1 MSIPGTQLE
10 MVYFTVL
17 ILPAVF
23 MILLLTERIAPLRQR
38 TRPLF
43 WRLLKN
49 LLLTAAVFL
58 VGSLVVR
65 NAGRG
70 TSEWTTERGFGLV
83 LLIPLP
89 KWCRVVIGI
98 LLMDLTFYY
107 WHWANH
113 RIRVLWRFHNV
124 HHIDPDL
131 DVSTS
136 FRFHFGEIAY
146 SAVFRVVQM
155 LLIGAD
161 PLTYAIYE
169 TVFNAETMFHH
180 SNIRLPVKME
190 RWLNNVIVTPR
201 MHGIHHSAVGRE
213 TNSNYSVIFPWWDR
227 FNRTLLLNVPHASI
241 RIGVPGYL
249 EEQDNHLWNLLI
261 MPFIKQKRYWC
272 FTDGTPARSNQDKT
286 FKATQMCA

>member
-1 MSIPGTQLE
+1 MA
-10 MVYFTVL
+10 YFTLL
-17 ILPAVF
+17 ILPAIF
-23 MILLLTERIAPLRQR
+23 MLLMLVEQVVPLRQR

-43 WRLLKN
+43 RRLVKN
-49 LLLTAAVFL
+49 LILTAAVFL

-65 NAGRG
+65 NAGLG
-70 TSEWTTERGFGLV
+70 TSKWIAERDFGVVFLV
-83 LLIPLP
+83 PLP
-89 KWCRVVIGI
+89 KWCRVAIGI

-107 WHWANH
+107 WHRANH
-113 RIRVLWRFHNV
+113 RIRLLWRFHNV

-146 SAVFRVVQM
+146 SAVFRVAQM

-180 SNIRLPVKME
+180 SNIRLPLRLE
-190 RWLNNVIVTPR
+190 RLLNKVIVTPR
-201 MHGIHHSAVGRE
+201 MHGIHHSAVGPE

-227 FNRTLLLNVPHASI
+227 LSRTLVLNVPQSSI

-249 EEQDNHLWNLLI
+249 ELQDNRFWNLLI
-261 MPFIKQKRYWC
+261 MPFVKQKR
-272 FTDGTPARSNQDKT
+272 
-286 FKATQMCA
+286 

>member
-1 MSIPGTQLE
+1 MG
-10 MVYFTVL
+10 MVYFKAL

-23 MILLLTERIAPLRQR
+23 MLLMLTEQIVPLRQR
-38 TRPLF
+38 S
-43 WRLLKN
+43 RLLFPRLVKN
-49 LLLTAAVFL
+49 LVLTAAVFL
-58 VGSLVVR
+58 VASLVVR
-65 NAGRG
+65 NTGLW
-70 TSEWTTERGFGLV
+70 TSRWTMERSFGVILLV
-83 LLIPLP
+83 PLP
-89 KWCRVVIGI
+89 KWCRVAIGF

-113 RIRVLWRFHNV
+113 RIRLLWRFHNV

-146 SAVFRVVQM
+146 SAVFRLFQM

-180 SNIRLPVKME
+180 SNIRLPLRLE
-190 RWLNNVIVTPR
+190 RLLNKVIVTPR
-201 MHGIHHSAVGRE
+201 MHGIHHSAVGPE

-227 FNRTLLLNVPHASI
+227 LNRTLVLNVPHSSI

-249 EEQDNHLWNLLI
+249 EAEDNRLWNLLT
-261 MPFIKQKRYWC
+261 MPFVRQKRYWR
-272 FTDGTPARSNQDKT
+272 FADGSPARSNRDKT
-286 FKATQMCA
+286 VKATEMCA

>member
-1 MSIPGTQLE
+1 MR
-10 MVYFTVL
+10 MAYFTLL
-17 ILPAVF
+17 ILPAIF
-23 MILLLTERIAPLRQR
+23 MLLMLVEQIVPLRQK

-43 WRLLKN
+43 RRLVKN
-49 LLLTAAVFL
+49 LILTAAVFL

-65 NAGRG
+65 NAGLG
-70 TSEWTTERGFGLV
+70 TSKWIAGRDFGVVFLV
-83 LLIPLP
+83 PLP
-89 KWCRVVIGI
+89 KWCRVAIGI

-107 WHWANH
+107 WHRANH
-113 RIRVLWRFHNV
+113 RIRLLWRFHNV

-146 SAVFRVVQM
+146 SAVFRVAQM

-180 SNIRLPVKME
+180 SNIRLPLRLE
-190 RWLNNVIVTPR
+190 RLLNKVIVTPR
-201 MHGIHHSAVGRE
+201 MHGIHHSAVGPE

-227 FNRTLLLNVPHASI
+227 LSRTLVLNVPQSSI

-249 EEQDNHLWNLLI
+249 ELQDNRFWNLLI
-261 MPFIKQKRYWC
+261 MPFVKQKRYWR
-272 FTDGTPARSNQDKT
+272 FADGSPAKSNRDKT
-286 FKATQMCA
+286 VKATQMLT

>member
-1 MSIPGTQLE
+1 MA
-10 MVYFTVL
+10 YFTAL

-23 MILLLTERIAPLRQR
+23 MLLLLTEQIVPLRQR

-43 WRLLKN
+43 RRLAKN
-49 LLLTAAVFL
+49 LILTAAVFL

-65 NAGRG
+65 NAGLG
-70 TSEWTTERGFGLV
+70 TSKWTMERGFGVV
-83 LLIPLP
+83 LLVPLP
-89 KWCRVVIGI
+89 RWCRVAIGI

-113 RIRVLWRFHNV
+113 RIRLLWRFHNV

-146 SAVFRVVQM
+146 SAVFRLFQM

-180 SNIRLPVKME
+180 SNIMLPLKLERL
-190 RWLNNVIVTPR
+190 LNKVIVTPR
-201 MHGIHHSAVGRE
+201 MHGIHHSAVGPE
-213 TNSNYSVIFPWWDR
+213 TNSNYGVIFQWWDR
-227 FNRTLLLNVPHASI
+227 LSRTLVLNVPHSSI

-249 EEQDNHLWNLLI
+249 EVKDNRLWNLLT
-261 MPFIKQKRYWC
+261 MPFVRQKRYWR
-272 FTDGTPARSNQDKT
+272 FADGSQARSNRDKT
-286 FKATQMCA
+286 VKATEMCA

>member
-1 MSIPGTQLE
+1 MK
-10 MVYFTVL
+10 MVYFTAMV
-17 ILPAVF
+17 LPAVF
-23 MILLLTERIAPLRQR
+23 MLLLLAEQLVPLRQR
-38 TRPLF
+38 SRPLF
-43 WRLLKN
+43 RRFLKN
-49 LLLTAAVFL
+49 MVLTAIVFL

-70 TSEWTTERGFGLV
+70 TSEWATERDFGLV

-89 KWCRVVIGI
+89 NWCRVAIGI

-107 WHWANH
+107 WHRANH
-113 RIRVLWRFHNV
+113 RIGVLWRFHNV

-146 SAVFRVVQM
+146 SAVFRVAQM
-155 LLIGAD
+155 LIIGAD
-161 PLTYAIYE
+161 PLTYAVYE

-180 SNIRLPVKME
+180 SNIWLPLKME
-190 RWLNNVIVTPR
+190 RWLNKVIVTPR
-201 MHGIHHSAVGRE
+201 MHGIHHSAVARE

-227 FNRTLLLNVPHASI
+227 LNRTLLLNVPHSSI

-249 EEQDNHLWNLLI
+249 EVQDNRFWNLLI

-272 FTDGTPARSNQDKT
+272 FADGSPAKSNQN
-286 FKATQMCA
+286 KAVKVTKMCA